1 MVLQPPAALS
11 TEILL
16 KENAQLRIRVACLEE
31 RCRELEEKVG
41 KNSQNSSKPPSSDGY
56 QKTCKSDDSTG
67 HPTDATDDEGADTS
81 KNDKPDPKSLRQS
94 SGNKAG
100 GQKGHQGA
108 WLKQVENPD
117 YIESLQVK
125 KCHKCQASLLDI
137 EPVKYIERQVF
148 EPGKLGEF
156 EVTAFRAEVK
166 TCKCGCRNQANFPE
180 GVTAAVQYG
189 SATQAVAVYLNQY
202 NFLPF
207 KRVSEYFNTLYKMSV
222 SAGTVA
228 NFVARTHE
236 NLSSTEDAI
245 RDALQETAVAGAD
258 ETGMRAEGSLY
269 WLHVMRD
276 EQWTLYYLSERRGCE
291 AMDAMGILL
300 TFAGVLVHD
309 HWKSYFSY
317 AAVHVLCNAHHLR
330 ELLGVVDRDSNQ
342 LALRLMKLLR
352 LSQHYCKGFK
362 IIGMQQM
369 PGVIRER
376 IEKIYDRLL
385 QRALTKEVAYMEK
398 QRQELGRK
406 KVKNTKA
413 YNLFKRLI
421 EFKTE
426 TLRFMSDFSIP
437 FDNNGSERDVRMA
450 KLKQKISGC
459 FRSADGGAF
468 FARIRSYLSSARKQ
482 GMDIYQSLLRA
493 VQNYS
498 NTPLLGAE

>member
-1 MVLQPPAALS
+1 MVQKPPAPLS
-11 TEILL
+11 TKILL
-16 KENAQLRIRVACLEE
+16 KENAQLRIKVACLEE
-31 RCRELEEKVG
+31 RCRELEERVS

-56 QKTCKSDDSTG
+56 QKPCKSSDSNDNDDG
-67 HPTDATDDEGADTS
+67 ATES
-81 KNDKPDPKSLRQS
+81 KNDQPNPKSLRQS
-94 SGNKAG
+94 SGNKPG
-100 GQKGHQGA
+100 GQKGRKGTC
-108 WLKQVENPD
+108 LKQVENPD
-117 YIESLQVK
+117 YIELLQVK
-125 KCHKCQASLLDI
+125 ECHKCQSSLVDT

-156 EVTAFRAEVK
+156 EVTAYRAEVK
-166 TCKCGCRNQANFPE
+166 ICICRCKNQAKFPE

-189 SATQAVAVYLNQY
+189 PATRAVAVYLNQY
-202 NFLPF
+202 DFLPF
-207 KRVSEYFNTLYKMSV
+207 KRVSEYFHTLYKMSV
-222 SAGTVA
+222 SAGTVT
-228 NFVARTHE
+228 NFVIRAHE
-236 NLSSTEDAI
+236 NLASTEDVI
-245 RDALQETAVAGAD
+245 RDALQESAVAGAD

-276 EQWTLYYLSERRGCE
+276 EEWTLYYLSEKRGCE

-300 TFAGVLVHD
+300 TFAGILVHD
-309 HWKSYFSY
+309 HWKSYFAY

-330 ELLGVVDRDSNQ
+330 ELLGVVDRDDNQ

-352 LSQHYCKGFK
+352 LSWHYCKGFK

-385 QRALTKEVAYMEK
+385 QRALTREYAYMEK

-426 TLRFMSDFSIP
+426 TLRFMSDFTIP

-459 FRSADGGAF
+459 FRSADGGSM

-482 GMDIYQSLLRA
+482 GKDIYQSLLRA

-498 NTPLLGAE
+498 NMPLLGAE